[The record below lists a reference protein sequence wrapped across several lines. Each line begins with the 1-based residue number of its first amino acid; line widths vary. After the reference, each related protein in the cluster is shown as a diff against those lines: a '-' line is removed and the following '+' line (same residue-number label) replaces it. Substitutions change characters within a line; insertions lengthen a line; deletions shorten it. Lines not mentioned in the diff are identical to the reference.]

1 MLINA
6 EGRVGERGGGMMG
19 GEAERARGPWGK
31 EIFSFEFLH
40 EKESNKAFCKSTW
53 SEILK

>member
-1 MLINA
+1 M
-6 EGRVGERGGGMMG
+6 GERGGGMMG

-31 EIFSFEFLH
+31 AIFSFEFLH

-53 SEILK
+53 SEI